1 MSQTP
6 FISVVIPTRNRGH
19 LLASA
24 IQSVLWQDFD
34 DFELIVSDNC
44 SADDTAQVIRDTGGE
59 RVRYVRPDRVLSMPD
74 HWEFALDH
82 ARGQFITDLC
92 DDDVWV
98 PGALRRVVEIL
109 THSGSDLV
117 VSYSGI
123 YNAPNWLDVA
133 QQNTLVLAP
142 FSRNVLE
149 FESVATIQRIYSEC
163 RVLHD
168 LPRMLNSFCRR
179 ETLARV
185 RSEAGRVFLLCP
197 DYSFAAMILTA
208 TPGWLYVDE
217 PLHLQ
222 GVFPEGIGSTQSFNR
237 GEPSLEFA
245 REFKEDKPLMH
256 VPLKS
261 LLVSNLISD
270 TLLLSK
276 DRLPAL
282 DGYQLNWVNYFL
294 SCWNDILTL
303 ERNGVNTAAD
313 KAEFERVLSA
323 QPADVR
329 ESVERERNAAQQPAV
344 EARRSG
350 VKAVART
357 LINSSPLLAKLESRV
372 RGKHSDAETNGN
384 NRYRSIA
391 GNEAGFGNILE
402 CARAVPDL
410 IGVARD

>member
-19 LLASA
+19 LVVNA
-24 IQSVLWQDFD
+24 IRSVLWQDFD

-44 SADDTAQVIRDTGGE
+44 SADDTAQAIRDTGGE
-59 RVRYVRPDRVLSMPD
+59 RARYVRPDRVLSMPD

-82 ARGQFITDLC
+82 ARGQFITYLC
-92 DDDVWV
+92 DDDVWI
-98 PGALRRVVEIL
+98 PGALSRIVEIL
-109 THSGSDLV
+109 SRSNTDLA

-123 YNAPNWLDVA
+123 YHAPNWLDAA
-133 QQNTLVLAP
+133 QQNTLALGP
-142 FSRNVLE
+142 FSSNVLE
-149 FESVATIQRIYSEC
+149 FESVATIRRIYSEC
-163 RVLHD
+163 RVLPD

-179 ETLARV
+179 ETLERV

-222 GVFPEGIGSTQSFNR
+222 GVFPEGIGSTQTFNR

-245 REFKEDKPLMH
+245 REFKEDKPLKH

-270 TLLLSK
+270 TLLLSQE
-276 DRLPAL
+276 RLPAL
-282 DGYQLNWVNYFL
+282 AGYQLNWVNYFL

-313 KAEFERVLSA
+313 KAEFERVLSG
-323 QPADVR
+323 QPTEVQEAVA
-329 ESVERERNAAQQPAV
+329 RERNAAQQPAP
-344 EARRSG
+344 AACRSG
-350 VKAVART
+350 VRAVARNM
-357 LINSSPLLAKLESRV
+357 INSSPLLAKLESRV
-372 RGKHSDAETNGN
+372 RRKPGDAETNGN
-384 NRYRSIA
+384 GRYRSFA
-391 GNEAGFGNILE
+391 GGEAGFGNILE
-402 CARAVPDL
+402 CARALPRLV
-410 IGVARD
+410 GRD